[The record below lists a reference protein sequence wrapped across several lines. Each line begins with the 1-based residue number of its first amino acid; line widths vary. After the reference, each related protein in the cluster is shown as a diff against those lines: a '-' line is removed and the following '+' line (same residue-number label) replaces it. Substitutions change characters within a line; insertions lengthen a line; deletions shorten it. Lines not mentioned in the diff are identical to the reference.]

1 MSSTTSLILI
11 GVSVLFI
18 LGIKFLSSPK
28 TARKGNLVAAA
39 GMVIGFVIL
48 CDRDGANVWSHGW
61 SFNYTLIAIAIVIGL
76 IIGAI
81 GAYSV
86 KMTAMPQMVALF
98 NGLGG
103 GAAALVASL
112 EFIKGAHQVE
122 ITGVTLPV
130 VHEMS
135 VAFIIPM
142 LFATLIGSL
151 SFSGSIIAYL
161 KLEGKFEKP
170 MTFPGQNIL
179 NGLIGLVILGLAGF
193 LTFNATNGNAIVA
206 FIVMFS
212 LALFFG
218 VAMVMPIGGADMPV
232 VISLLNSFTGL
243 AVAADGFAINN
254 TAMIVAGTLVGSSGT
269 LLTLL
274 MCKAMNRPVTNVL
287 FGAFGSGG
295 GVAAAA
301 GGVAGTV
308 KPIQVDEVALLLAY
322 AQRVVVVPGYG
333 MAVAQAQHAVRE
345 LTEELG
351 KRGVEV
357 QFAIHPVAGRM
368 PGHMNVLLA
377 EANVPYDQ
385 LIEMEQINPSMD
397 RVDVCLVI
405 GANDVVNPAAHEDK
419 SSPIYGMPIIDAD
432 HCKTCIVMKRSM
444 AAGFAG
450 IENALFYKDNTRM
463 LFGDAKA
470 SLNAL
475 VAAVKAS

>member
-1 MSSTTSLILI
+1 
-11 GVSVLFI
+11 
-18 LGIKFLSSPK
+18 
-28 TARKGNLVAAA
+28 
-39 GMVIGFVIL
+39 
-48 CDRDGANVWSHGW
+48 
-61 SFNYTLIAIAIVIGL
+61 
-76 IIGAI
+76 
-81 GAYSV
+81 
-86 KMTAMPQMVALF
+86 MPQMVALF

-112 EFIKGAHQVE
+112 EFLKPDRD
-122 ITGVTLPV
+122 ITT
-130 VHEMS
+130 
-135 VAFIIPM
+135 FIAATM

-170 MTFPGQNIL
+170 HTFPGQNIL
-179 NGLIGLVILGLAGF
+179 NGLILLVILGLGVY
-193 LTFNATNGNAIVA
+193 LTDRGANTAA
-206 FIVMFS
+206 FIVMFL

-218 VAMVMPIGGADMPV
+218 IAMVMPIGGADMPV

-254 TAMIVAGTLVGSSGT
+254 LAMVVAGTLVGSSGT

-295 GVAAAA
+295 G
-301 GGVAGTV
+301 GGKTSVGDLGGKTV
-308 KPIQVDEVALLLAY
+308 KPIQADEAALLLGY
-322 AQRVVVVPGYG
+322 ASQVVIVPGYG
-333 MAVAQAQHAVRE
+333 MAVAQAQHQVRE
-345 LTEELG
+345 LSDELG

-357 QFAIHPVAGRM
+357 RFAIHPVAGRM

-385 LIEMEQINPSMD
+385 LCEMEAINPTMD

-405 GANDVVNPAAHEDK
+405 GANDVVNPAAREDK
-419 SSPIYGMPIIDAD
+419 SSPIYGMPIIEAD
-432 HCKTCIVMKRSM
+432 RAKTVIVMKRSM

-450 IENALFYKDNTRM
+450 IENLLFYKDNTRM

-470 SLNAL
+470 SVQTLIAQL
-475 VAAVKAS
+475 KAS